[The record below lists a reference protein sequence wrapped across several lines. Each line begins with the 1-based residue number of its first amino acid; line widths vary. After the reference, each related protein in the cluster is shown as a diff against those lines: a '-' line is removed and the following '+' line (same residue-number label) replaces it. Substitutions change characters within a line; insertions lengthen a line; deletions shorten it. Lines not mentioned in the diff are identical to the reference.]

1 MPFFTQKQNLTETI
15 KSLFLVFHRPWIQ
28 DLPRKGKEKVM
39 LAESGFDPPTCELWA
54 RHASPAPLRFSSHKR
69 HPSRSLCSKTIF
81 DGEEGYSF
89 SSTSQNTSEPELLNL
104 FKVNRGSKFHY
115 HCHVSSF
122 LTSHRVTQSFAQ
134 NHFRYVSLPHNIRN
148 ICYNVSF
155 KHKALFCRMKQ
166 GKQKHGTEERE
177 MKWGE
182 RICCFCEKEKREK
195 YMGLLGLEP
204 RTYRSSV

>member
-1 MPFFTQKQNLTETI
+1 
-15 KSLFLVFHRPWIQ
+15 
-28 DLPRKGKEKVM
+28 M

-122 LTSHRVTQSFAQ
+122 LTIRRVTQSFAQ

-148 ICYNVSF
+148 ICYNV
-155 KHKALFCRMKQ
+155 KLQTQGALLQNEAGETKAWNRGKGNEMRRENLLFLWKRK
-166 GKQKHGTEERE
+166 KRKIYGTS
-177 MKWGE
+177 
-182 RICCFCEKEKREK
+182 
-195 YMGLLGLEP
+195 
-204 RTYRSSV
+204 RTRTKDL